1 MSNTVPRFLIGISM
15 LAFTALAQAAEP
27 IRVALNMPLSG
38 PFANTGELYVK
49 SSHFMIDRI
58 NARGEMLDGR
68 KLEVVA
74 FDNKNSPQEALL
86 ALKQITDRGIRFM
99 IQSGGSHIA
108 VPLADAVEKHNERQ
122 PNNRLLFLNEPG
134 DQELTQD
141 KCSFWTFT
149 FMANAEIKMQALTDY
164 IARQTNIK
172 RIYLINQDY
181 VFGHQIQRFA
191 REMLARKRP
200 DIVIVGDDLHPL
212 GKVKDF
218 SPYVAKIQAAK
229 ADSVITANWDSDMTL
244 LIKAAAASGLDASFF
259 TYYAIG
265 PGAPTAMG
273 PAAIDKVK
281 VIWRW
286 HPNLPIETER
296 RAADEYKRRFGVEY
310 YALPLNNL
318 LEMLVAAIKRA
329 GSTDAVRVAHSL
341 EDLRIQGNMGE
352 VWMRPDDHQL
362 FEPLYIFTVVRT
374 NGRDVRYD
382 MENTGLGT
390 RTDARIEA
398 QDMKLP
404 TRCRMRRPPQP

>member
-1 MSNTVPRFLIGISM
+1 MRNVVPRFM
-15 LAFTALAQAAEP
+15 LAIAIVVCTAQAQAAEP
-27 IRVALNMPLSG
+27 ILVALNMPLSG

-49 SSHFMIDRI
+49 SSQFMVDRI
-58 NARGEMLDGR
+58 NARGGVVNGR
-68 KLEVVA
+68 KLEIVA

-86 ALKQITDRGIRFM
+86 VLKQVTDRKIRFM
-99 IQSGGSHIA
+99 VQSGGSHIA
-108 VPLADAVEKHNERQ
+108 VPLFDAVARHNERE
-122 PNNRLLFLNEPG
+122 PENRLLFLNEPG
-134 DQELTQD
+134 DQELTHG

-149 FMANAEIKMQALTDY
+149 FMANAEIKMQVLTDY
-164 IARQTNIK
+164 IARQKNTK

-200 DIVIVGDDLHPL
+200 DIAIVGDDLHPL

-229 ADSVITANWDSDMTL
+229 ADAVITANWDSDMTL

-259 TYYAIG
+259 TYYATG
-265 PGAPTAMG
+265 PGGPTAMG
-273 PAAIDKVK
+273 PSAIGRVK

-286 HPNLPIETER
+286 HPNLPIKAER
-296 RAADEYKRRFGVEY
+296 TAADEYKRRFGLEY

-318 LEMLVAAIKRA
+318 LEMLVVAVKRT
-329 GSTDAVRVAHSL
+329 GSTDAIRVAYAL
-341 EDLRIQGNMGE
+341 EDLRIEGNMGE

-362 FEPLYIFTVVRT
+362 FEPLYIFTVTST
-374 NGRDVRYD
+374 NGSDVKYD

-404 TRCRMRRPPQP
+404 TRCRMRRPPRP